1 MKIFLYLSVMVI
13 GLTSCVS
20 NSSDDPFDMP
30 DIPDF
35 PETQVTDFADE
46 YYTIDQDSDGL
57 ECGDIFLSRDGKK
70 IQQTV
75 TFGQQISMNFT
86 DISGLECPEGQCE
99 LDMMFLFAS
108 MDGDTLDY
116 YPFGS
121 IPPIIDTNEVR
132 NHPEMS
138 TYCYIV
144 SPTFSGDSYMF
155 KSGLRDR
162 NSGNS
167 VFGTTKLVV
176 EKNKNIHIDSKGLE
190 AKDAFIYD
198 GFDNTYI
205 TNNMIKKGK
214 DYEFAIS
221 GIEGFV
227 LNGTY
232 ANIGIR
238 LNISD
243 DNKTDVFTSDDL
255 VTNNKGR
262 VNYSE
267 ISELLSIDFQIHEEY
282 EFPTVHVEV
291 EVWDKNSDAKL
302 SYWSDLSVAK

>member
-1 MKIFLYLSVMVI
+1 MKLSLIFSSVLFI
-13 GLTSCVS
+13 GLLSCVS
-20 NSSDDPFDMP
+20 SSSDDPFEIPVMP
-30 DIPDF
+30 ELPI
-35 PETQVTDFADE
+35 TDFSDE
-46 YYTIDQDSDGL
+46 YYSIDQDAEGL
-57 ECGDIFLSRDGKK
+57 ECGDIFLTRNGAK
-70 IQQTV
+70 IHQTV
-75 TFGQQISMNFT
+75 TFGQQIRMNFT
-86 DISGLECPEGQCE
+86 DISGLECPDDQCE
-99 LDMMFLFAS
+99 LDMMFLFTT

-132 NHPEMS
+132 SHPEMS
-138 TYCYIV
+138 TYCYII

-155 KSGLRDR
+155 KSGLKDR

-176 EKNKNIHIDSKGLE
+176 KENKNVHIDSKGLE

-198 GFDNTYI
+198 GFENTYI
-205 TNNMIKKGK
+205 TDNKVDKGK

-221 GIEGFV
+221 GIDGFV

-232 ANIGIR
+232 ANIGVR
-238 LNISD
+238 LNIYD
-243 DNKTDVFTSDDL
+243 TDKTDAFASEDL
-255 VTNNKGR
+255 VTSNKGR

-282 EFPTVHVEV
+282 EFSTVHVEI

-302 SYWSDLSVAK
+302 SYWSDFSVNE